1 VKPRLGFTLEAR
13 DQGGTQARA
22 GRLETAHGSVA
33 TPVFMPVGTQG
44 AVKAMTPRDL
54 REVGAQI
61 ILANSYHLHLRP
73 GEETVRLAGGLH
85 RFMGW
90 YGPILTD
97 SGGYQVLSLARLRKV
112 TDDGVSFRSHVD
124 GSERFLSPELVVE
137 IQLALGSDVMMTLD
151 ECPPSQAER
160 PVLAAAVER
169 TVAWARRCRAR
180 ADRAWEE
187 GELRPGHGLFAIVQG
202 GLDTALRR
210 RCAEELVD
218 MGFDGYAIGG
228 LSLGEPV
235 PAMLDTVWATTRL
248 LPADRPRYFMGLG
261 TPAEIIGV
269 VARGV
274 DMFDCVLPT
283 RLGRHGTVMTR
294 RGNVVVRNA
303 RYAKDQGPLEEGCT
317 CYACRNFSRA
327 YVRHLIAA
335 GEITGLILCT
345 YHNLHFL
352 LRFTA
357 EMRQAILAGRFGE
370 WSAARLAELARSG

>member
-1 VKPRLGFTLEAR
+1 
-13 DQGGTQARA
+13 
-22 GRLETAHGSVA
+22 
-33 TPVFMPVGTQG
+33 
-44 AVKAMTPRDL
+44 
-54 REVGAQI
+54 
-61 ILANSYHLHLRP
+61 
-73 GEETVRLAGGLH
+73 
-85 RFMGW
+85 
-90 YGPILTD
+90 
-97 SGGYQVLSLARLRKV
+97 
-112 TDDGVSFRSHVD
+112 
-124 GSERFLSPELVVE
+124 
-137 IQLALGSDVMMTLD
+137 
-151 ECPPSQAER
+151 
-160 PVLAAAVER
+160 
-169 TVAWARRCRAR
+169 
-180 ADRAWEE
+180 
-187 GELRPGHGLFAIVQG
+187 
-202 GLDTALRR
+202 
-210 RCAEELVD
+210 